1 MGAISLNPY
10 SYLAD
15 LQGDALDG
23 GFVYIGVAD
32 ENPQTSPISIYYD
45 AELTVPAP
53 NPLPTL
59 AGFAVNTGT
68 PVRVYTNETA

>member
-32 ENPQTSPISIYYD
+32 QNPQTSPISIYYD
-45 AELTVPAP
+45 TDMMVAAP
-53 NPLPTL
+53 NPLPTPL
-59 AGFAVNTGT
+59 ALIE
-68 PVRVYTNETA
+68 P